1 MNINKNDY
9 QISKELAKANMDSMI
24 RDIVLMK
31 NDIEMDRVIMPTQ
44 FFANLMNNYG
54 NSLTRLVLDKQKAG
68 LK

>member
-9 QISKELAKANMDSMI
+9 QISKELAKSNMDSMI

-54 NSLTRLVLDKQKAG
+54 NALTRLVLDKQKAG
-68 LK
+68 L